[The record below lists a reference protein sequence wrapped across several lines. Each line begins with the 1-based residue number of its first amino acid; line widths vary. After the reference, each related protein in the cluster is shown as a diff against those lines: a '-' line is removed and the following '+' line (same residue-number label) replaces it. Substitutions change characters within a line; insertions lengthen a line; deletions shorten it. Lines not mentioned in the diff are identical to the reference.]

1 MATRIIRRKQWN
13 ENYYKRKTVDFFSIV
28 FIRSIIIIIARIRDC
43 LEKNARWKS
52 RAAIF
57 IRIIADAGSVE
68 TFSSSRRARER
79 NHLTRTFVG
88 RSSFRDFFRISGE
101 RSAPSHRR
109 GTSRHQF
116 PQSFS
121 PSFILVLEKVVEKKK
136 ETPPLLTRRFPPMR
150 ATSSLFCIDKKESSA
165 RLLNYFPSDSP
176 LIVA

>member
-1 MATRIIRRKQWN
+1 MERELLQTKDRRFFFHRIYTIHHYHHRTYSRLF
-13 ENYYKRKTVDFFSIV
+13 R
-28 FIRSIIIIIARIRDC
+28 
-43 LEKNARWKS
+43 EKRWKS

-136 ETPPLLTRRFPPMR
+136 ETPPLLTRCFPPMR